1 MSVGI
6 LLLIITGLLIYF
18 GAAQRVLDKLYLTDS
33 AALLIIALLIIGSFF
48 EVTILRDP
56 LLTINAGGA
65 VVPII
70 LSIYILSRAD
80 SAGERL
86 RTIAAVFLTAMFIY
100 AVSILFSN
108 FGHGRDI
115 LDPMYIYAISGGII
129 AYLLGRSRRASF
141 IAGTMGFLVFNLFTF
156 FKALAG
162 TINAQTRLGGGGI
175 FDSMVISGIFAVLL
189 AELLGESL
197 ERLRGG
203 HRDDSK

>member
-1 MSVGI
+1 M
-6 LLLIITGLLIYF
+6 
-18 GAAQRVLDKLYLTDS
+18 
-33 AALLIIALLIIGSFF
+33 
-48 EVTILRDP
+48 TILRDP

>member
-56 LLTINAGGA
+56 LLTINAGAA

-70 LSIYILSRAD
+70 LSIYILSRAV